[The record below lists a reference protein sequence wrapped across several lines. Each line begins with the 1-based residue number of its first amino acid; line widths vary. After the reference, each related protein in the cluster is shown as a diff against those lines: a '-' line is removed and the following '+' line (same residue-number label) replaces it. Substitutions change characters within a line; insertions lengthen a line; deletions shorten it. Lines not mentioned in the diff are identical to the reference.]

1 MGQSCLLTFLLVS
14 ALLALSISQGFGGEV
29 MMTFE
34 NEVST
39 VLTEENSET
48 AREMIEV
55 MDYKIQGPTPT
66 QRLDICY
73 ALLHKDSPD

>member
-55 MDYKIQGPTPT
+55 MDYKDPGPNTNPKTGYLLCPPPQG
-66 QRLDICY
+66 
-73 ALLHKDSPD
+73 